1 MAMRGWAGRALL
13 GCAVVCAGLAAQPAA
28 APDANGL
35 IGTLLQHEQDATARK
50 GRYFYVSEERSERTG
65 GRLWRERVVE
75 TAWGKVRFL
84 VAEDGQA
91 LAGERLRAERARV
104 EAEGA
109 DPEGFKRQEEA
120 RGDDE
125 QHAKQMLTLLPRAFL
140 FDGPTVD
147 GETLRVGFRPNSGY
161 QPQSM
166 EERVLHGMS
175 GTVLIDKATVR
186 LRGLEGKI
194 PEDIS
199 IGFGFLATIKAG
211 SSFETMRRPVGG
223 IDWKTETIHTDINGK
238 AIFLKTIAR
247 RQDSKHSE
255 FKKVADGITV
265 AEAVKMAESG
275 E

>member
-1 MAMRGWAGRALL
+1 MHAWAARTLL
-13 GCAVVCAGLAAQPAA
+13 GCLAMCAGVVVRAAGGQE
-28 APDANGL
+28 ANQL
-35 IGTLLQHEQDATARK
+35 IATLLQHEQDATARK

-75 TAWGKVRFL
+75 TAWGKVRYL
-84 VAEDGQA
+84 VAEDGQT
-91 LAGERLRAERARV
+91 LAGERLTAERARV
-104 EAEGA
+104 EAEAA

-125 QHAKQMLTLLPRAFL
+125 QHARQMLVLLPRAFL
-140 FDGPTVD
+140 FEGPTVD
-147 GETLRVGFRPNSGY
+147 GETLRVGFRPNPEY
-161 QPQSM
+161 QPQSL

-194 PEDIS
+194 PGDIS

-211 SSFETMRRPVGG
+211 SNFVTMRRPVGG

-247 RQDSKHSE
+247 KQDSKHGE
-255 FKKVADGITV
+255 FRKVPDGITV
-265 AEAVKMAESG
+265 AEAVRMAEAG